1 MNNAFQRFIELY
13 GIENY
18 KKIKHS
24 TVLVLGLGGVG
35 GYVVESIVRCGVG
48 TVILVDNDTVDVTN
62 INRQLIA
69 NYDTIGM
76 KKTDCFK
83 ERIKSINPK
92 CNVKTITKFINE
104 DNYLELFKEKIDF
117 IVDAIDSVKTKE
129 IVIKYALENDIRII
143 SSMGT
148 GNRENPSDL
157 RMMDISKTTG
167 DPIARLIR
175 KYLRDNK
182 ISKKLPVL
190 CSLELPMKKID
201 KIIPSNSFVP
211 SSAGLLIGSYV
222 IKELM
227 KN

>member
-1 MNNAFQRFIELY
+1 
-13 GIENY
+13 
-18 KKIKHS
+18 
-24 TVLVLGLGGVG
+24 
-35 GYVVESIVRCGVG
+35 
-48 TVILVDNDTVDVTN
+48 
-62 INRQLIA
+62 
-69 NYDTIGM
+69 
-76 KKTDCFK
+76 
-83 ERIKSINPK
+83 
-92 CNVKTITKFINE
+92 
-104 DNYLELFKEKIDF
+104 
-117 IVDAIDSVKTKE
+117 
-129 IVIKYALENDIRII
+129 
-143 SSMGT
+143 MGT

-157 RMMDISKTTG
+157 RIMDISKTTG

>member
-157 RMMDISKTTG
+157 RIMDISKTTG

>member
-69 NYDTIGM
+69 NYDTVGM

-157 RMMDISKTTG
+157 RIMDISKTTG